1 MTLSAGIVER
11 PTAWAAD
18 PATFDIAN
26 LDPRF
31 LDDPFP
37 TYAALRKHSP
47 VHRNADGTFLATRYA
62 EVELILRDPRMSSD
76 QREAWRARLGES
88 PIAEHNEYSMVFRDP
103 PDHTRIRKLVAHAFT
118 PRAMALWEPRV
129 NEVVDSLLDEA
140 VKGGRMDLIGDFAYM
155 LPLTV
160 IAAMMGVPATERHR
174 FRRWSAGVTGSL
186 EPRPTPAQVAEG
198 NAVVEEFKEFLGAL
212 ADERRKKPGDD
223 LMSVLVAAEQ
233 DGDRLTGLDLVHNA
247 AFLLN
252 AGHETTSNLVGSG
265 VNALFKNP
273 DQLDALRREPSLSGS
288 AVEEML
294 RYDSPNQIGGRM
306 PKAEIELG
314 GVTVQAGKFV
324 WISNG
329 AANRDE
335 AQFPDADRFDI
346 RRTPNRHVAFGHGI
360 HTCLGAALARLE
372 ARIAIERLV
381 TRFPK
386 LRPDGAPTR
395 RPRARHRGFSAFPV
409 AVS

>member
-1 MTLSAGIVER
+1 MNLSACAAER
-11 PTAWAAD
+11 PAAWAAD
-18 PATFDIAN
+18 PASFDIAK

-118 PRAMALWEPRV
+118 PRAMSLWEPRV
-129 NEVVDSLLDEA
+129 CEVVDSLLDEA

-160 IAAMMGVPATERHR
+160 IAAMMGVPTSERHR

-186 EPRPTPAQVAEG
+186 EPRPTAAQIAEG

-212 ADERRKKPGDD
+212 ADERRKKPGED

-273 DQLDALRREPSLSGS
+273 DQLDVLRREPALSAS

-294 RYDSPNQIGGRM
+294 RYDSPNQIGGRT
-306 PKAEIELG
+306 PKEDIELG
-314 GVTVQAGKFV
+314 GVKVPAGKFV

-335 AQFPDADRFDI
+335 AQFPNADRFDI

-372 ARIAIERLV
+372 ARVAIERLV

-386 LRPDGAPTR
+386 LRPDGAPVR
-395 RPRARHRGFSAFPV
+395 RPRARHRGFSSFPV